1 MAFLTDHYKGKYRLL
16 AQYDIKTNQFPRK
29 LNGSFEDIDMYIAC
43 QKNIKIFYYGKSLL
57 EVYISSKQRG
67 RNIIKNIQD
76 ELGNDIIFDIEET
89 DSEVLFKFH
98 SKNMDKLEKY
108 LRPKTSG
115 ANISPFSTRNLP
127 KNKTYKIPCEELEA
141 YKEIIKN
148 IPQSRILELTHRT
161 NNFIKNLVT
170 KKVSWENI
178 KSDMA
183 LKGLKGK
190 EYIHS
195 IGEWDKYIDYLKHN
209 T

>member
-1 MAFLTDHYKGKYRLL
+1 MAFLTEHYKGKYRLL

-76 ELGNDIIFDIEET
+76 ELGNDIIFNIEET

>member
-1 MAFLTDHYKGKYRLL
+1 MH
-16 AQYDIKTNQFPRK
+16 
-29 LNGSFEDIDMYIAC
+29 IAC

-57 EVYISSKQRG
+57 EVYIPSKQRG
-67 RNIIKNIQD
+67 RNIIKNVQD
-76 ELGNDIIFDIEET
+76 ELGNDIIFNIEET

-148 IPQSRILELTHRT
+148 IPQNRILELTHRT

>member
-1 MAFLTDHYKGKYRLL
+1 MAFLTEHYKGKYRLL
-16 AQYDIKTNQFPRK
+16 TQYDIKTNQFPRK
-29 LNGSFEDIDMYIAC
+29 LNGNFEDIDMYIAC

-76 ELGNDIIFDIEET
+76 ELGNDIIFNIEET

-148 IPQSRILELTHRT
+148 IPQNRILELTHRT

-183 LKGLKGK
+183 LKGLKGRN
-190 EYIHS
+190 IF
-195 IGEWDKYIDYLKHN
+195 IV
-209 T
+209 

>member
-29 LNGSFEDIDMYIAC
+29 LNGNFEDIDMYIAC

-57 EVYISSKQRG
+57 EVYIPSKQRG

-76 ELGNDIIFDIEET
+76 ELGNDIILNIEET
-89 DSEVLFKFH
+89 DSEVLFKFQ

-108 LRPKTSG
+108 LNPKTSG

-127 KNKTYKIPCEELEA
+127 KNKTYKIPYEELEV

-148 IPQSRILELTHRT
+148 IPQNRILELTHRT

-170 KKVSWENI
+170 KKVSWEDI

>member
-57 EVYISSKQRG
+57 EVYIPSKQRG
-67 RNIIKNIQD
+67 RNIIKNVQD
-76 ELGNDIIFDIEET
+76 ELGNDIIFNIEET

-127 KNKTYKIPCEELEA
+127 QNKTYKIPCEELEA

-148 IPQSRILELTHRT
+148 IPQNRILELTHRT